1 MKKKLVNSNCESFI
15 LLAFLYI
22 FVCLKKKQANFF
34 FVDFFLINFFLFKKT
49 HSLIP
54 TTH

>member
-22 FVCLKKKQANFF
+22 FVCLKKTSKFF